1 MGDAAEPGASSA
13 LGKVSR
19 TWQLILAPWSEAERA
34 ALRRFGNDESSVL
47 LFALRTD
54 GGKLEVF
61 VTCKAPCRAVWLS
74 THVIE
79 GEWRPAASPKT
90 KGERCNLLAQY
101 QECCDRSNQGQRANV
116 PASAASPAR
125 PPEDREG
132 LQAARPPEDV
142 REDLGLPPLAAVSI
156 EPRQHAPAP
165 TPASM
170 MFSLPP
176 AQRTAAERAAAE
188 RAAKKACRE
197 ERERRMCEEGERAL
211 WYEAARASTTWRRV
225 HDPSDDFGG
234 PPCPEA
240 CEPLFEAGDKVGE
253 EADDPDEDEINRR
266 AAAARRRQREA
277 DEEDYDLPSV
287 LRAHPGDTSSDVYE
301 RWCDYGPE
309 LMRGR
314 PYRPPAPQM
323 PPKPPE
329 PQPQEPPEHSA
340 GAFEDRRDSIAA
352 CQATTPPVPAHAARW
367 PVWLNAAGKIDASLA
382 SHDATTLR
390 RIMAQHGMTQKMM
403 AMLLG
408 WNQNCLCN
416 WLGGLRHR
424 NPTINQRK
432 DARVRQLLQQ
442 INTGEVS
449 LPQPPPQPPPQPG
462 LMRTGSSIWD
472 GRINQDEHI
481 RRVCDAEYERRMN
494 QA

>member
-1 MGDAAEPGASSA
+1 MPKRRLDEARVLAA
-13 LGKVSR
+13 V
-19 TWQLILAPWSEAERA
+19 A
-34 ALRRFGNDESSVL
+34 AND
-47 LFALRTD
+47 
-54 GGKLEVF
+54 
-61 VTCKAPCRAVWLS
+61 P
-74 THVIE
+74 
-79 GEWRPAASPKT
+79 
-90 KGERCNLLAQY
+90 
-101 QECCDRSNQGQRANV
+101 
-116 PASAASPAR
+116 PASADHLDDDEWHAAQDKWLVKWSGSVLPDGPQRRLKWKDRVKEHARLVASAARAVASPASMPRRKGARKPPEPTPHELMLAGYEEPMQLADMTERASPAR
-125 PPEDREG
+125 PPED
-132 LQAARPPEDV
+132 

-225 HDPSDDFGG
+225 HDPSDDEGG

-253 EADDPDEDEINRR
+253 EADDPDKDEINRR
-266 AAAARRRQREA
+266 VAAAKRRQVREA

-314 PYRPPAPQM
+314 PCRPYRPPAPQM

-329 PQPQEPPEHSA
+329 PQPQEPLEHSA
-340 GAFEDRRDSIAA
+340 GAFEERRDL
-352 CQATTPPVPAHAARW
+352 PASLQSKLEVSDIMIEQLRYRLSKAHGSVQFSPFSSVHMA
-367 PVWLNAAGKIDASLA
+367 AAGGEIHQLHVELQKL
-382 SHDATTLR
+382 LR
-390 RIMAQHGMTQKMM
+390 ERV
-403 AMLLG
+403 
-408 WNQNCLCN
+408 
-416 WLGGLRHR
+416 GL
-424 NPTINQRK
+424 
-432 DARVRQLLQQ
+432 DRQ
-442 INTGEVS
+442 
-449 LPQPPPQPPPQPG
+449 
-462 LMRTGSSIWD
+462 D
-472 GRINQDEHI
+472 GK
-481 RRVCDAEYERRMN
+481 
-494 QA
+494 

>member
-1 MGDAAEPGASSA
+1 MGDAAVAKA
-13 LGKVSR
+13 R
-19 TWQLILAPWSEAERA
+19 TWQLMIAPWSESQRA

-61 VTCKAPCRAVWLS
+61 VTCKAPRRAAWLS

-132 LQAARPPEDV
+132 LQAARPLED

-165 TPASM
+165 APAS

-225 HDPSDDFGG
+225 HDPSDDEGG

-253 EADDPDEDEINRR
+253 EADDPDKDEINRR
-266 AAAARRRQREA
+266 VAAAKRRQREA

-314 PYRPPAPQM
+314 PCRPYRPPAPQM

-329 PQPQEPPEHSA
+329 PQPQEPLEHSA
-340 GAFEDRRDSIAA
+340 GAFEERRDL
-352 CQATTPPVPAHAARW
+352 PASLQSKLEVSDIMIEQLRYRLSKAHGSVQFSPFSSVHMA
-367 PVWLNAAGKIDASLA
+367 AAGGEIHQLHVELQKL
-382 SHDATTLR
+382 LR
-390 RIMAQHGMTQKMM
+390 ERV
-403 AMLLG
+403 
-408 WNQNCLCN
+408 
-416 WLGGLRHR
+416 GL
-424 NPTINQRK
+424 
-432 DARVRQLLQQ
+432 DRQ
-442 INTGEVS
+442 
-449 LPQPPPQPPPQPG
+449 
-462 LMRTGSSIWD
+462 D
-472 GRINQDEHI
+472 GK
-481 RRVCDAEYERRMN
+481 
-494 QA
+494 

>member
-1 MGDAAEPGASSA
+1 MTAAERQRRARQAGAA
-13 LGKVSR
+13 
-19 TWQLILAPWSEAERA
+19 AEQDARRA
-34 ALRRFGNDESSVL
+34 AASLARKQRRQVQ
-47 LFALRTD
+47 RTD
-54 GGKLEVF
+54 DQH
-61 VTCKAPCRAVWLS
+61 CRGDVE
-74 THVIE
+74 T
-79 GEWRPAASPKT
+79 AA
-90 KGERCNLLAQY
+90 E
-101 QECCDRSNQGQRANV
+101 
-116 PASAASPAR
+116 SA
-125 PPEDREG
+125 
-132 LQAARPPEDV
+132 
-142 REDLGLPPLAAVSI
+142 DLGLPPLTAV
-156 EPRQHAPAP
+156 PDVPAPAAA
-165 TPASM
+165 T
-170 MFSLPP
+170 FSLPSLPPPTLPLPSRPHHMYLP

-266 AAAARRRQREA
+266 VAATKRRQREA

-352 CQATTPPVPAHAARW
+352 CQATTPPEPAHAARW

-432 DARVRQLLQQ
+432 DAQVRQLLQQ

-472 GRINQDEHI
+472 GRMTQDEYGRMNHI
-481 RRVCDAEYERRMN
+481 ELRMN

>member
-1 MGDAAEPGASSA
+1 MAQPDRLEGAPDAAVGVDGVERQLQPAAVSQRVAASKAAAEKRTAKAMSA
-13 LGKVSR
+13 DERAIKRRADQRLRRAKASDRGEQRGRATAVEGKQHSP
-19 TWQLILAPWSEAERA
+19 AEAEETV
-34 ALRRFGNDESSVL
+34 ES
-47 LFALRTD
+47 
-54 GGKLEVF
+54 
-61 VTCKAPCRAVWLS
+61 AVE
-74 THVIE
+74 H
-79 GEWRPAASPKT
+79 
-90 KGERCNLLAQY
+90 
-101 QECCDRSNQGQRANV
+101 
-116 PASAASPAR
+116 
-125 PPEDREG
+125 
-132 LQAARPPEDV
+132 
-142 REDLGLPPLAAVSI
+142 LGLPPLTAVRPDARASAAVMAVTLL
-156 EPRQHAPAP
+156 PPL
-165 TPASM
+165 
-170 MFSLPP
+170 SLPPPPQPP

-225 HDPSDDFGG
+225 HYPSDDEGG

-266 AAAARRRQREA
+266 VAAAKRRQREA
-277 DEEDYDLPSV
+277 GEEDYDLPSV

-352 CQATTPPVPAHAARW
+352 CQATTPPEPAHVARW
-367 PVWLNAAGKIDASLA
+367 PVRLNAAGKIDASLA

-408 WNQNCLCN
+408 WNQVCLCN
-416 WLGGLRHR
+416 WLNGLRHR

-432 DARVRQLLQQ
+432 DAQVRQLLQQ

-449 LPQPPPQPPPQPG
+449 LPQPPPQPPPQFG
-462 LMRTGSSIWD
+462 LMRTESSIWD
-472 GRINQDEHI
+472 GRMNQDEHI
-481 RRVCDAEYERRMN
+481 RRVCDAQYELRMN